1 MKKFIKFCALTG
13 LILLLAG
20 IGITSVSAALGGRFT
35 SYFPRRIWSLI
46 RDSDDYREHV
56 WEDDEY
62 PVNGETKDGWT
73 HWNEKDLQIN
83 EGMDMDTAKASGSA
97 NPADGTES
105 AEGVT
110 SAGGPD
116 ARLAGSDTQ
125 SGAPAGTFSGTRK
138 LDIDVDKCTLRV
150 YEKEGISQ
158 IEINVNDKYNATRCY
173 MDKET
178 LKIKREQKHSGGG
191 DIKIEVLVPQGYQFD
206 KVSVDLGAAECHL
219 TQIHT
224 DKLDIDTGV
233 GAVTFAGTVT
243 GKIELETGVG
253 DVVLDLTGKE
263 QDYNYKIECG
273 VGTIQVG
280 STSYSAL
287 SHDTVLNNNAP
298 YNMELECGVGTITVN
313 FNEN

>member
-35 SYFPRRIWSLI
+35 SYFPRRIWSLL
-46 RDSDDYREHV
+46 RDSDDYMEHV
-56 WEDDEY
+56 WEDNEY
-62 PVNGETKDGWT
+62 PINGESNDGWT
-73 HWNEKDLQIN
+73 HWDEQDLQIN
-83 EGMDMDTAKASGSA
+83 EGIGPETAKASDSM
-97 NPADGTES
+97 NTADGTES
-105 AEGVT
+105 AQGIA
-110 SAGGPD
+110 SAGGQG
-116 ARLAGSDTQ
+116 ARSAGS
-125 SGAPAGTFSGTRK
+125 GALPGDPAGTFSGARK

-178 LKIKREQKHSGGG
+178 LKIKREQEHSNGG
-191 DIKIEVLVPQGYQFD
+191 DIKIEVLVPPGYQFD

-219 TQIHT
+219 NQIHT
-224 DKLDIDTGV
+224 NKLDIDTGV
-233 GAVTFAGTVT
+233 GAVTFSGTVT
-243 GKIELETGVG
+243 GKVELETGVG
-253 DVVLDLTGKE
+253 DVVLNLTGKE

-280 STSYSAL
+280 NNSYSAL
-287 SHDTVLNNNAP
+287 THDTVINNNAP
-298 YNMELECGVGTITVN
+298 YQMELECGVGTITVN

>member
-46 RDSDDYREHV
+46 RDSDDYMDHV
-56 WEDDEY
+56 WEDNEY
-62 PVNGETKDGWT
+62 PINGETKDGWT
-73 HWNEKDLQIN
+73 HWDEQDLQIN
-83 EGMDMDTAKASGSA
+83 EDIGQGARA
-97 NPADGTES
+97 AD
-105 AEGVT
+105 
-110 SAGGPD
+110 
-116 ARLAGSDTQ
+116 
-125 SGAPAGTFSGTRK
+125 SGALPGDPAVTFSGARK
-138 LDIDVDKCTLRV
+138 MDIDVDKCTLRV

-178 LKIKREQKHSGGG
+178 LKIKREQKHSNGG
-191 DIKIEVLVPQGYQFD
+191 DIKIEVLVPPGYQFD

-219 TQIHT
+219 SQIHT

-233 GAVTFAGTVT
+233 GAVTFSGTVT
-243 GKIELETGVG
+243 GKVELETGVG
-253 DVVLDLTGKE
+253 DVVLNLTGKE

-280 STSYSAL
+280 NNSYSAL
-287 SHDTVLNNNAP
+287 SHDTVINNNAP
-298 YNMELECGVGTITVN
+298 YQMELECGVGTITVN
-313 FNEN
+313 FDEN